1 MKKLALMSV
10 LMLSA
15 VALFAQADLQPL
27 VTVKLNKSETITLK
41 QLNKSH
47 YPPLFP
53 ILSVPILSSTKYHLT
68 RFD

>member
-27 VTVKLNKSETITLK
+27 SLI
-41 QLNKSH
+41 H
-47 YPPLFP
+47 
-53 ILSVPILSSTKYHLT
+53 I
-68 RFD
+68 